1 MRVLS
6 LPTVALA
13 SSLITLAGC
22 TGTIEIAAD
31 PDAGS
36 GGTGAVQASG
46 GTGAGTSSGAAPG
59 AGGSGVTGKGGTG
72 STGTGGSGGSAPS
85 GTGGSTGGSSNTG
98 GAPPVVVGLPL
109 NGQPV
114 YAHWVR
120 LTHTQWEASVRDLL
134 KLPEVSGLSSSFE
147 GDPPNGLFANNER
160 ALEVT
165 NNLWSDYQRATESL
179 ANRVAQ
185 DATARARIAPG
196 SDSAGFIRTFGR
208 RAYRRDLTPA
218 EQSKYEALFA
228 SGANAYETTDAFANG
243 VEIVVTAM
251 LQSPHFVYR
260 SELGDDGA
268 PLSGYEI
275 ASKLSFLLRDTIPS
289 DALLDAAGRGE
300 LDTPAGLAAVAEQML
315 AADDAKAVA
324 SAFHA
329 QLFGLTRYNLIEKN
343 RSLFPNYTEA
353 VNPAIQEGEALFF
366 DRIFTQGL
374 GFRDILTTTVGF
386 VNSTLAPFYG
396 VNVTGS
402 AFQEVDLGA
411 ERPGFMT
418 RLGFLAYNGT
428 LRDSD
433 PIHRGVDVINRLLCA
448 ELVPPADLEIP
459 PLPTPQPGQ
468 TTRER
473 VTEHTAAGVC
483 AGCHESTINPPGFAF
498 ENFDAM
504 GQLRSV
510 DAGKPVDTTGEY
522 EWPEGVQPFS
532 GAAEFVAQMAES
544 SLPHACFA
552 KHLVEFSLA
561 RDLRDRD
568 VDIVTRIQELS
579 LAPGS
584 SEKQAFLAIV
594 QDPSFTVRSAGA
606 N

>member
-1 MRVLS
+1 MRVLP
-6 LPTVALA
+6 LTTVTLA
-13 SSLITLAGC
+13 YSIITLSGCIGSVESAG
-22 TGTIEIAAD
+22 
-31 PDAGS
+31 DAGA
-36 GGTGAVQASG
+36 GGTGSVTSTGGASG
-46 GTGAGTSSGAAPG
+46 KGSGPG
-59 AGGSGVTGKGGTG
+59 AGGRGATGKGGTG
-72 STGTGGSGGSAPS
+72 AAGKGGSAGAGAS
-85 GTGGSTGGSSNTG
+85 GTGGSTGGSSG
-98 GAPPVVVGLPL
+98 GGGEPPVVVGVPL
-109 NGQPV
+109 SGQPV

-120 LTHTQWEASVRDLL
+120 LTHSQWEASVSDLL
-134 KLPEVSGLSSSFE
+134 KLPAAPGLSTSFE
-147 GDPPNGLFANNER
+147 SDPPNGMFSNNER

-165 NNLWSDYQRATESL
+165 NNLWGDYQRAAETL
-179 ANRVAQ
+179 ANQVAQ

-196 SDSAGFIRTFGR
+196 TDSAGFIRSFGR
-208 RAYRRDLTPA
+208 RAYRRDLTPG

-228 SGANAYETTDAFANG
+228 SGATAYETTDAFANG

-268 PLSGYEI
+268 PLSGYEV
-275 ASKLSFLLRDTIPS
+275 ASKLSFLLRNTMPS
-289 DALLDAAGRGE
+289 DALLDAAGRGD
-300 LDTPAGLAAVAEQML
+300 LDTTDGITAAAQEML
-315 AADDAKAVA
+315 AAGDAKAVA
-324 SAFHA
+324 STFHA

-343 RSLFPNYTEA
+343 RTLFPEYSEA
-353 VNPAIQEGEALFF
+353 VNPAIQEAEALFF

-374 GFRDILTTTVGF
+374 GFRDILTSTVGF
-386 VNSTLAPFYG
+386 VNSTLAPFYD

-411 ERPGFMT
+411 QRPGFTT

-448 ELVPPADLEIP
+448 DLVPPADLEIP
-459 PLPTPQPGQ
+459 PLPTPEPGQ

-473 VTEHTAAGVC
+473 VTEHTQAGVC
-483 AGCHESTINPPGFAF
+483 AGCHEATINPPGFAF

-504 GQLRSV
+504 GQLRTM
-510 DAGKPVDTTGEY
+510 DAGKPVDTTGEF
-522 EWPEGVQPFS
+522 EWPEGVQTFS

-561 RDLRDRD
+561 RDVRDRD
-568 VDIVTRIQELS
+568 VEIVTRIQELS
-579 LAPGS
+579 LAGGS
-584 SEKQAFLAIV
+584 SEKQAILAIV
-594 QDPSFTVRSAGA
+594 QDPSFTVRAAGA
-606 N
+606 E